1 MASRKSAAK
10 KAPAKKKAAAK
21 KAPAKKKA
29 GAKKA
34 PAKKKAV
41 AKKAPAKKK
50 AAAKKAPAKK
60 KAVAKKAPAKNKTVA
75 KKSPAKKKA
84 VAKKAPAKKKTVAKK
99 APAKKKAVAK
109 KAPAKKKAVAE
120 KVPAKKKAAAEKAP
134 AKKKAVAKKKSP
146 AKLARAVGE
155 LQKFDDFKPYK
166 PGRGESYMNDEQIEH
181 FRGILLNWRGELV
194 DEVTRTVSHM
204 KDEAANFPDPA
215 DRATQEEE
223 FSLELRTRDRERKL
237 IKKID
242 STLDRLQNDDYGY
255 CDACGIEIGI
265 QRLEARPTATMCID
279 CKTLAEIKERQELG

>member
-1 MASRKSAAK
+1 MASRKPASAK
-10 KAPAKKKAAAK
+10 
-21 KAPAKKKA
+21 
-29 GAKKA
+29 AKKA

-41 AKKAPAKKK
+41 
-50 AAAKKAPAKK
+50 
-60 KAVAKKAPAKNKTVA
+60 T
-75 KKSPAKKKA
+75 
-84 VAKKAPAKKKTVAKK
+84 KK

-109 KAPAKKKAVAE
+109 KAPAKKKAVA
-120 KVPAKKKAAAEKAP
+120 KKAP
-134 AKKKAVAKKKSP
+134 AKKQTTVKKVAANTPKKTPAKAATSAKRKP
-146 AKLARAVGE
+146 KLARAVGQ
-155 LQKFDDFKPYK
+155 LQNFDDFKPYK

-255 CDACGIEIGI
+255 CDACGIEIGV
-265 QRLEARPTATMCID
+265 QRLEARPTATLCID